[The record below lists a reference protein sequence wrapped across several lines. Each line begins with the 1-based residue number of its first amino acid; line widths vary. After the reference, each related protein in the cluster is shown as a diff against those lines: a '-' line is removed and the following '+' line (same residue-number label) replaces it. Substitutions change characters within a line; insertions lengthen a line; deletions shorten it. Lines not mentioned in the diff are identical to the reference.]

1 VINERRQKEWVCS
14 AMSWTKALAYN
25 SEEYENSPVPG
36 AMDLCGGDVN
46 AVPYENLYDALMFS
60 RQQTWILESEDYVTE
75 PRCQWNLFVLHACI
89 CHHTDEERIFAYR
102 TARYIRRYNS
112 TSFCIGQ

>member
-1 VINERRQKEWVCS
+1 MINERRQKEWVCS

-46 AVPYENLYDALMFS
+46 AV
-60 RQQTWILESEDYVTE
+60 
-75 PRCQWNLFVLHACI
+75 
-89 CHHTDEERIFAYR
+89 
-102 TARYIRRYNS
+102 
-112 TSFCIGQ
+112 